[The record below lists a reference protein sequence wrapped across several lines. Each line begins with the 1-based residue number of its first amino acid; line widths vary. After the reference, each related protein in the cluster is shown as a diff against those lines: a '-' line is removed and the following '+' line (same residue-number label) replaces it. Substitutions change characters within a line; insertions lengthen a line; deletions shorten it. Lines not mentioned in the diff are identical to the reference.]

1 MHIVPGN
8 QDHQGDQDDQDVQ
21 DDQDNKDD
29 QDEEDYAKRFSKYHL
44 SRTTPSLAYL
54 PRWT

>member
-1 MHIVPGN
+1 MPGN